1 MNNYRFSGHETFT
14 CKQFW
19 LKKGFD
25 FLQGNERRFNDESAV
40 VELGV
45 GKNMVSSIAYWLKSF
60 GVVDDAFQPT
70 EIGTYIFGEQ
80 GRDQYIEDIATVWL
94 LHYFLVKTEYASVYS
109 LFFNEFKRERI
120 DFNRDHLHSFLKRK
134 CFEVSDSL
142 YNENT
147 ITSDMS
153 TFLRN
158 YIVSSSLRTAKKMEL
173 DDEFSG
179 LLYELNLISLYQL
192 EVVEGKQ
199 IEMYRAENKNRE
211 ELPYE
216 LVLFA
221 ILDRFLDQTS
231 ISFRELEVSANSPGM
246 VFALTKEGLYAKLE
260 EIVRHYDNQ
269 VVLSDT
275 AGIQVLQFKQPINKW
290 EVLDRYYGE

>member
-60 GVVDDAFQPT
+60 GIVDDAFQPT
-70 EIGTYIFGEQ
+70 EIGNYIFGEQ
-80 GRDQYIEDIATVWL
+80 GRDPYIEDIATVWL

-147 ITSDMS
+147 ITSDVS

-158 YIVSSSLRTAKKMEL
+158 YIISSDLRKAKKIEL

-179 LLYELNLISLYQL
+179 LLYELNLISLYKL
-192 EVVEGKQ
+192 EIVGGKQ
-199 IEMYRAENKNRE
+199 IEMYKAENKNRE

-221 ILDRFLDQTS
+221 ILDRFPNEPS
-231 ISFRELEVSANSPGM
+231 ISFRELEVNANSVGM

-260 EIVRHYDNQ
+260 EIVKHYDKQ

>member
-45 GKNMVSSIAYWLKSF
+45 GKNMVSSIVYWLKSF
-60 GVVDDAFQPT
+60 GIVDDAFQPT
-70 EIGTYIFGEQ
+70 EIGNYIFGEQ
-80 GRDQYIEDIATVWL
+80 GRDPYIEDIATVWL

-147 ITSDMS
+147 ITSDVS

-158 YIVSSSLRTAKKMEL
+158 YIISSDLRKAKKIEL

-179 LLYELNLISLYQL
+179 LLYELNLISLYKL
-192 EVVEGKQ
+192 EIVGGKQ
-199 IEMYRAENKNRE
+199 IEMYKAENKNRE

-221 ILDRFLDQTS
+221 ILDRFPNEPS
-231 ISFRELEVSANSPGM
+231 ISFRELEVNANSVGM

-260 EIVRHYDNQ
+260 EIVKHYDKQ

>member
-60 GVVDDAFQPT
+60 GIVNDAFQPT
-70 EIGTYIFGEQ
+70 EIGNYIFGEQ
-80 GRDQYIEDIATVWL
+80 GRDPYMEDIATVWL

-147 ITSDMS
+147 ITSDVS

-158 YIVSSSLRTAKKMEL
+158 YIISSDLRKAKKIEL

-179 LLYELNLISLYQL
+179 LLYELNLISLYKL
-192 EVVEGKQ
+192 EIVGGKQ
-199 IEMYRAENKNRE
+199 MEMYKAENKNRE

-221 ILDRFLDQTS
+221 ILDRFPNEPS
-231 ISFRELEVSANSPGM
+231 ISFRELEVNANSVGM

-260 EIVRHYDNQ
+260 EIVKHYDKQ

>member
-60 GVVDDAFQPT
+60 GIVDDSFRPT
-70 EIGTYIFGEQ
+70 EMGTYVFGEQ
-80 GRDQYIEDIATVWL
+80 GRDRYIEDIATVWL
-94 LHYFLVKTEYASVYS
+94 LHYFLVKTGYASVYS

-134 CFEVSDSL
+134 CFEVNDSL

-147 ITSDMS
+147 ITSDVS

-158 YIVSSSLRTAKKMEL
+158 YIISSNLHTAKKLEL

-179 LLYELNLISLYQL
+179 LLYELNLISLYKL
-192 EVVEGKQ
+192 EQVEGRQ
-199 IEMYRAENKNRE
+199 IEMYKTENKNRE

-221 ILDRFLDQTS
+221 ILDRFPGEPS
-231 ISFRELEVSANSPGM
+231 ISFRELEVSVNSPGM
-246 VFALTKEGLYAKLE
+246 VFSLTKEGLYAKLE
-260 EIVRHYDNQ
+260 EIVGHYGKQ

>member
-60 GVVDDAFQPT
+60 GIVDDAFQPT
-70 EIGTYIFGEQ
+70 EIGNYIFGEQ
-80 GRDQYIEDIATVWL
+80 GRDPYIEDIATVWL

-147 ITSDMS
+147 ITSDVS

-158 YIVSSSLRTAKKMEL
+158 FIISSDLRKAKKIEL

-179 LLYELNLISLYQL
+179 LLYELNLISLYKL
-192 EVVEGKQ
+192 EIVGGKQ
-199 IEMYRAENKNRE
+199 IEMYKAENKNRE

-221 ILDRFLDQTS
+221 ILDRFPNEPS
-231 ISFRELEVSANSPGM
+231 ISFRELEVNANSVGM

-260 EIVRHYDNQ
+260 EIVKHYDKQ

>member
-25 FLQGNERRFNDESAV
+25 FLQGNERRFSDESAV

-60 GVVDDAFQPT
+60 GVVDDLFRPT
-70 EIGTYIFGEQ
+70 EMGTYIFGEQ
-80 GRDQYIEDIATVWL
+80 GRDPYIEDIVTVWL

-120 DFNRDHLHSFLKRK
+120 DFNRDHLHAFLKRK

-147 ITSDMS
+147 ITSDVS

-158 YIVSSSLRTAKKMEL
+158 YIISPNLRMAKKLEL
-173 DDEFSG
+173 DEEFSG
-179 LLYELNLISLYQL
+179 LLYELNLFSLYKL
-192 EVVEGKQ
+192 EQVEGRQ
-199 IEMYRAENKNRE
+199 MEMYRAENKNRE

-221 ILDRFLDQTS
+221 ILERFPDQAS
-231 ISFRELEVSANSPGM
+231 ISFRELEVSVNSPGM

-260 EIVRHYDNQ
+260 EIVGHYGKQ

-290 EVLDRYYGE
+290 EVLNRYYGE

>member
-60 GVVDDAFQPT
+60 GIVNDAFQPT
-70 EIGTYIFGEQ
+70 EIGNYIFGEQ
-80 GRDQYIEDIATVWL
+80 GRDPYIEDIATVWL

-147 ITSDMS
+147 ITSDVS

-158 YIVSSSLRTAKKMEL
+158 YIISSDLRKAKKIEL

-179 LLYELNLISLYQL
+179 LLYELNLISLYKL
-192 EVVEGKQ
+192 EIVGGKQ
-199 IEMYRAENKNRE
+199 MEMYKAENKNRE

-221 ILDRFLDQTS
+221 ILDRFPDEPS
-231 ISFRELEVSANSPGM
+231 ISFRELEVNANSVGM
-246 VFALTKEGLYAKLE
+246 VFGLTKEGLYAKLE
-260 EIVRHYDNQ
+260 EIVKHYDKQ

>member
-60 GVVDDAFQPT
+60 GIVDDLFQPT
-70 EIGTYIFGEQ
+70 EIGNYIFGEQ
-80 GRDQYIEDIATVWL
+80 GRDPYMEDIATVWL

-147 ITSDMS
+147 ITSDVS

-158 YIVSSSLRTAKKMEL
+158 YIISSDLRKAKKIEL

-179 LLYELNLISLYQL
+179 LLYELNLISLYKL
-192 EVVEGKQ
+192 EIVGGKQ
-199 IEMYRAENKNRE
+199 IEMYKAENKNRE

-221 ILDRFLDQTS
+221 ILDRFPNEPS
-231 ISFRELEVSANSPGM
+231 ISFRELEVNANSVGM

-260 EIVRHYDNQ
+260 EIVKHYDKQ

>member
-14 CKQFW
+14 CKQYW

-25 FLQGNERRFNDESAV
+25 FLQGNERRFSDESAV

-60 GVVDDAFQPT
+60 GVVDDLFRPT
-70 EIGTYIFGEQ
+70 EMGTYIFGEQ
-80 GRDQYIEDIATVWL
+80 GHDPYIEDIATVWL

-120 DFNRDHLHSFLKRK
+120 DFNRDHLHMFLKRK

-147 ITSDMS
+147 ITSDVS

-158 YIVSSSLRTAKKMEL
+158 YIISPNLRMAKKLEL
-173 DDEFSG
+173 DEEFSG
-179 LLYELNLISLYQL
+179 LLYELNLLSLYRL
-192 EVVEGKQ
+192 EQVEGRQ
-199 IEMYRAENKNRE
+199 MEMYRAENKNRE

-221 ILDRFLDQTS
+221 ILERFPDQAS
-231 ISFRELEVSANSPGM
+231 ISFRELEVSVNSPGM

-260 EIVRHYDNQ
+260 EIVGHYGKQ

-290 EVLDRYYGE
+290 EVLNRYYGE